1 MKYVSS
7 RTKVSESMIKVYQKK
22 KKNEKKK
29 KNKKKKKKKTKTEAL
44 NAKSGQEKYQDEYK
58 ININRYQ
65 MTL

>member
-7 RTKVSESMIKVYQKK
+7 RTKVSESMIKVYQ
-22 KKNEKKK
+22 
-29 KNKKKKKKKTKTEAL
+29 KKKKTKTEAL

>member
-1 MKYVSS
+1 MNKLKNNEICIIS
-7 RTKVSESMIKVYQKK
+7 KKEQQKNDK
-22 KKNEKKK
+22 SL
-29 KNKKKKKKKTKTEAL
+29 KKKKKKTKTEAL

>member
-1 MKYVSS
+1 MNKL
-7 RTKVSESMIKVYQKK
+7 
-22 KKNEKKK
+22 KNNEICIISYKGQRKHDK
-29 KNKKKKKKKTKTEAL
+29 SLTKKKKKTKTEAL

>member
-7 RTKVSESMIKVYQKK
+7 RTKVSESMIKVYQ
-22 KKNEKKK
+22 
-29 KNKKKKKKKTKTEAL
+29 KKKKKTKTEAL

>member
-1 MKYVSS
+1 MNKL
-7 RTKVSESMIKVYQKK
+7 EN
-22 KKNEKKK
+22 NEICIISYKDQRKHDK
-29 KNKKKKKKKTKTEAL
+29 SLSKKKKTKTEAL

>member
-1 MKYVSS
+1 MNKL
-7 RTKVSESMIKVYQKK
+7 
-22 KKNEKKK
+22 KNNEICIISYKGQRKHDK
-29 KNKKKKKKKTKTEAL
+29 SLSKKKKKTKTEAL